1 MVKSYKHLC
10 TDTKMAYKHA
20 LPAKQIEELII
31 DILNTDLTAGYKNV
45 YKTL

>member
-1 MVKSYKHLC
+1 
-10 TDTKMAYKHA
+10 MAYEHA

-31 DILNTDLTAGYKNV
+31 DILNIDLTAGYKNV